1 MILYGFIQGG
11 GGASQSQGGANVP
24 PPSPHK
30 KRNPDNTS
38 KLVMHLRSNV
48 QVYLLSFS
56 LLFWRTQDSSP
67 AGTIFAEDIEDV
79 QDDYEESQKDSI
91 KV

>member
-1 MILYGFIQGG
+1 MCGSRERQIYMHL
-11 GGASQSQGGANVP
+11 QSTYIWALTLGEVQQY
-24 PPSPHK
+24 
-30 KRNPDNTS
+30 NTS
-38 KLVMHLRSNV
+38 DIVMHLGSNV
-48 QVYLLSFS
+48 QIYLLSLS
-56 LLFWRTQDSSP
+56 LLFWPTQDSSP

>member
-1 MILYGFIQGG
+1 M
-11 GGASQSQGGANVP
+11 
-24 PPSPHK
+24 
-30 KRNPDNTS
+30 
-38 KLVMHLRSNV
+38 
-48 QVYLLSFS
+48 
-56 LLFWRTQDSSP
+56 LFQPTQDSSP